1 MCYSVVL
8 RCKYESTWQGE
19 LKGQFAN
26 MGKISGGPI
35 IKIVKEVFDID
46 MIPQSLLKNRTK
58 ADEDKFYDWYKS
70 VPYHDNMSKADF
82 IKATKEKDQNWFLSK
97 IMTTQLISII
107 ENGTTKQKDQFTSSV
122 VNYAASESRLS
133 GPYCKIY

>member
-1 MCYSVVL
+1 
-8 RCKYESTWQGE
+8 
-19 LKGQFAN
+19 
-26 MGKISGGPI
+26 
-35 IKIVKEVFDID
+35 
-46 MIPQSLLKNRTK
+46 
-58 ADEDKFYDWYKS
+58 
-70 VPYHDNMSKADF
+70 MSKADF

-107 ENGTTKQKDQFTSSV
+107 ENGTTKQKDHFTSSV